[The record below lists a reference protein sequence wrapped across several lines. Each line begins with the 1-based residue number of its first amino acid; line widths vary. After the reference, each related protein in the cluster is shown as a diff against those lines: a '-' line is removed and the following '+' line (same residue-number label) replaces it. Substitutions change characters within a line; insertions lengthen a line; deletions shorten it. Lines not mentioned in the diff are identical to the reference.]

1 MNKIRIGTRG
11 SKLALRQA
19 ALVQEAMERACGD
32 IVTELVIL
40 RTRGDRIQDRPLS
53 ALGDKGVFASEL
65 ERALLAGQIDLAVHS
80 AKDLPMKLAD
90 GLTTAAVLP
99 RADARDVLVAP
110 KGGRVPVLRQNLY
123 GERELVSVEDTE
135 KKDRTGSRAWREV
148 CRGCEGRLAE
158 ESTARA
164 MSGDGGHIFRLGTG
178 SRRRQLLAGKI
189 WENVIC
195 EEIRGNVDTRLRK
208 LQEGRYD
215 GIILAK
221 AGLDR
226 LGIGS
231 DGEEAFD
238 FYPLSPEVFLPAAC
252 QGILAV
258 EAVEGSAA
266 AGICKE
272 ISDAET
278 ELCYFV
284 EREALAQLSADCS
297 EAAAAWCRLG
307 KYGHNCGGDPY
318 VFGRGGEEFIALR
331 DAGVRCEVIPGIT
344 SAIAVPAAAG
354 IQTLARLKGTLVIL
368 MGMHHL
374 AKIVVGL
381 LAAGKDRLTPSA
393 IVMDG
398 TTERQRVVR
407 APLFELVAR
416 AAERGL
422 TAPAVIVVG
431 AVAKLELIMEGE
443 GKAEVERETFIQM
456 PLAGITVGV
465 TGTAHFAH
473 RLFDVLREKGAQPW
487 DMHFMEIKPAREP
500 LPAFADYGWL
510 VFTSPNGV
518 QVFLDKMRRERRDL
532 RTLADKKIAVIGPGT
547 ALALQEAGIYEDYMP
562 QVYDAAHL
570 AGGLA
575 HILMTEQVE
584 NRKDGREEC
593 RDVED
598 ENLNGQQG
606 FNGVASMD
614 AGGKSLRTGEARCG
628 VLLLRAK
635 QGSDVLPRIFRER
648 GIPYEEYAL
657 YELGVQEQRRDTV
670 ITKEP
675 DYIVFGS
682 AMGARAYVEGME
694 KKGIRNTRS
703 RYVCIGEQCAKE
715 VRKYVTEPPLVAAEA
730 DVEAIADCLC
740 REGRQD

>member
-1 MNKIRIGTRG
+1 MSGGKVYLTGG
-11 SKLALRQA
+11 G
-19 ALVQEAMERACGD
+19 CGD
-32 IVTELVIL
+32 AELLTLRALKALQKCDTVVYDSLVTEELL
-40 RTRGDRIQDRPLS
+40 QWTRPDCEKIYVGKRYQCHSRGQLAIN
-53 ALGDKGVFASEL
+53 
-65 ERALLAGQIDLAVHS
+65 ALL
-80 AKDLPMKLAD
+80 
-90 GLTTAAVLP
+90 
-99 RADARDVLVAP
+99 
-110 KGGRVPVLRQNLY
+110 
-123 GERELVSVEDTE
+123 VE
-135 KKDRTGSRAWREV
+135 K
-148 CRGCEGRLAE
+148 
-158 ESTARA
+158 ARA
-164 MSGDGGHIFRLGTG
+164 GKTVVRL
-178 SRRRQLLAGKI
+178 K
-189 WENVIC
+189 
-195 EEIRGNVDTRLRK
+195 
-208 LQEGRYD
+208 
-215 GIILAK
+215 
-221 AGLDR
+221 
-226 LGIGS
+226 
-231 DGEEAFD
+231 
-238 FYPLSPEVFLPAAC
+238 
-252 QGILAV
+252 
-258 EAVEGSAA
+258 
-266 AGICKE
+266 
-272 ISDAET
+272 
-278 ELCYFV
+278 
-284 EREALAQLSADCS
+284 
-297 EAAAAWCRLG
+297 
-307 KYGHNCGGDPY
+307 GGDPY

-354 IQTLARLKGTLVIL
+354 IPVTHRGLSDSVTVVTGTAAGAGGKEELKLDFQTLARLKGTLVIL

-443 GKAEVERETFIQM
+443 GKTEVERETFIQM
-456 PLAGITVGV
+456 PLSGITVGV

-575 HILMTEQVE
+575 HILMTEQV
-584 NRKDGREEC
+584 
-593 RDVED
+593 DVED

-606 FNGVASMD
+606 FNGVTSMD

-657 YELGVQEQRRDTV
+657 YELGVQEQRRDAV